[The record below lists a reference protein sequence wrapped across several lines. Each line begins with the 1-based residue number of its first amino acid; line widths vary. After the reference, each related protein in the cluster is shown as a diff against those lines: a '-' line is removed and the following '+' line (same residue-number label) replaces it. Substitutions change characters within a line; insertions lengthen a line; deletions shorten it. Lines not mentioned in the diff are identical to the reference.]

1 MYPAAIQVKPERHLF
16 RLKKSSLWLTGS
28 FIWHLILGA
37 FSANLNTLLVEPMEK
52 QSRQELL
59 LKAQEAFNRRV
70 CVISPRFK
78 LLASTGVDR
87 LPPEDCDMP
96 HCYECIYG
104 RIEVCENCPAEKV
117 LATGRPAMR
126 EVVSYSKHRN
136 GTFCLY
142 AYPVPASGPLESIA
156 ILNFDFP
163 ALEGLE
169 EELSRSNAFL
179 HNLIQSAC
187 DGVIATDMQGKII
200 IFNDAAAECT
210 GYSVE
215 EALSSLNIRDF
226 YEGDGAREVMRRLRS
241 EKYGGKGKL
250 KKFRITALGKNGA
263 KIPISLYAAIIYEDQ
278 KEIATIGFF
287 HDLRETIHMQEKL
300 AKTQRQLLQSEK
312 MASLGKLAAG
322 VAHQLNN
329 PLGSIT
335 LYTKLILEEYDLEDD
350 LRADLQRI
358 LKDAQR
364 CSTTVRELLAF
375 ARQNKQ
381 FMKPVNINQ
390 VIEQTLSLIVNQALF
405 QNIKIKKHMAPF
417 LPMVKADGQQLN
429 HVFMNLFIN
438 AAQAIDGS
446 GTIEISTSTNASRDR
461 VIIRVRDDGPG
472 IEEDVIKHI
481 FEPFFTTKQEGQGTG
496 LGLSVVFNII
506 ENHGGNICAKS
517 RPGDGTTFTIE
528 LPIIYEQKRGDG
540 NEALG

>member
-1 MYPAAIQVKPERHLF
+1 
-16 RLKKSSLWLTGS
+16 
-28 FIWHLILGA
+28 
-37 FSANLNTLLVEPMEK
+37 MEK
-52 QSRQELL
+52 QIQQELL
-59 LKAQEAFNRRV
+59 LKALEAFNRRV
-70 CVISPRFK
+70 CLISPEFK

-87 LPPEDCDMP
+87 LPPDDCEMP
-96 HCYECIYG
+96 HCYQCIYG
-104 RIEVCENCPAEKV
+104 RMDVCENCPAEKV

-126 EVVSYSKHRN
+126 EVVSYSKHRS

-142 AYPVPASGPLESIA
+142 AYPVPASGPLETIA

-169 EELSRSNAFL
+169 EELARSNAFL

-187 DGVIATDMQGKII
+187 DGVIAADMQGKII
-200 IFNDAAAECT
+200 IFNDAAAQCT

-215 EALSSLNIRDF
+215 EALAGLNIRDF
-226 YEGDGAREVMRRLRS
+226 YEGNGAREVMRRLRS
-241 EKYGGKGKL
+241 EKDGGKGKL
-250 KKFRITALGKNGA
+250 KKFRITALGKNGE

-335 LYTKLILEEYDLEDD
+335 LYTKLILEEYDLGDD

-390 VIEQTLSLIVNQALF
+390 IIEQTLSLIVNQALF
-405 QNIKIKKHMAPF
+405 QNIRIKKHLAPF
-417 LPMVKADGQQLN
+417 IPVIKADGQQLS

-438 AAQAIDGS
+438 AAQAMDGK
-446 GTIEISTSTNASRDR
+446 GCLEISTDTSATRDR
-461 VIIRVRDDGPG
+461 VIIHVKDNGPG
-472 IEEDVIKHI
+472 IAEDVINHI
-481 FEPFFTTKQEGQGTG
+481 FEPFFTTKEEGQGTG
-496 LGLSVVFNII
+496 LGLSVAFNII
-506 ENHGGNICAKS
+506 ENHGGNICARS
-517 RPGDGTTFTIE
+517 RPGNGTTFIIE
-528 LPIIYEQKRGDG
+528 LPIVYGGPKGDSD
-540 NEALG
+540 ETLG

>member
-1 MYPAAIQVKPERHLF
+1 
-16 RLKKSSLWLTGS
+16 
-28 FIWHLILGA
+28 
-37 FSANLNTLLVEPMEK
+37 MEK
-52 QSRQELL
+52 QTQQKLL
-59 LKAQEAFNRRV
+59 LKALEAFNRRV
-70 CVISPRFK
+70 CLISPEFK

-87 LPPEDCDMP
+87 LPPDQCDLP

-104 RIEVCENCPAEKV
+104 RLDVCENCPAEKV

-126 EVVSYSKHRN
+126 EVVSYSKHRR

-142 AYPVPASGPLESIA
+142 AYPVPASGPLEAIA

-169 EELSRSNAFL
+169 EELARSNAFL

-187 DGVIATDMQGKII
+187 DGVIAADMHGKII
-200 IFNDAAAECT
+200 IFNDAAAQST

-241 EKYGGKGKL
+241 EDYGGRGKL
-250 KKFRITALGKNGA
+250 KKFRITAVGKDGA
-263 KIPISLYAAIIYEDQ
+263 KIPISLYAAIIYEDE

-335 LYTKLILEEYDLEDD
+335 LYTKLILEEYDLEDG

-375 ARQNKQ
+375 TRQNKQ
-381 FMKPVNINQ
+381 FMKPVNVNQ
-390 VIEQTLSLIVNQALF
+390 IIEQTLSLIVNQALF
-405 QNIKIKKHMAPF
+405 QNIRIKKHLAPF
-417 LPMVKADGQQLN
+417 LPMVRADGQQLN

-446 GTIEISTSTNASRDR
+446 GTIEITTATSASRDR
-461 VIIRVRDDGPG
+461 IIIHVKDDGPG

-481 FEPFFTTKQEGQGTG
+481 FEPFFTTKEEGRGTG

-528 LPIIYEQKRGDG
+528 LPIIYEQRKGDG